1 MKPATRLPANNEGG
15 TSLSHLTSRFCC
27 HHHQK
32 QGDSVEPPVTTHF
45 STHNPPFPP
54 KILWQVLMLLLFR
67 LTSNFWGRNAGKYG
81 SKKLKWGSVINGR
94 VANES

>member
-32 QGDSVEPPVTTHF
+32 QGDSVEPPITTQ
-45 STHNPPFPP
+45 NP
-54 KILWQVLMLLLFR
+54 V
-67 LTSNFWGRNAGKYG
+67 A
-81 SKKLKWGSVINGR
+81 SVDVVVIPLDFEFLGEKCGEIWE
-94 VANES
+94 VKS

>member
-1 MKPATRLPANNEGG
+1 MKGVHHYRISLPASAVIIIKNKG
-15 TSLSHLTSRFCC
+15 TQWNHPSPSIFQPT
-27 HHHQK
+27 
-32 QGDSVEPPVTTHF
+32 
-45 STHNPPFPP
+45 NPPFPP

>member
-32 QGDSVEPPVTTHF
+32 QGDSVEPPITTHF
-45 STHNPPFPP
+45 SPIFQPPFSTQNP
-54 KILWQVLMLLLFR
+54 V
-67 LTSNFWGRNAGKYG
+67 A
-81 SKKLKWGSVINGR
+81 SVDVVVIPLDFEFLGEKCGEIWE
-94 VANES
+94 VKS